1 MRAKKND
8 HPIRP
13 FHPMESLHSP
23 LVLFQFSW
31 IVSGCHSQFDASR
44 GDRRGGWKVESK
56 LKMEVKI
63 EGEKEYGI
71 IKIRR
76 DKLLDRGTDLYGKY
90 FARWIGL
97 DIDTVPNG
105 RAATIP
111 INFN

>member
-1 MRAKKND
+1 
-8 HPIRP
+8 
-13 FHPMESLHSP
+13 
-23 LVLFQFSW
+23 
-31 IVSGCHSQFDASR
+31 
-44 GDRRGGWKVESK
+44 
-56 LKMEVKI
+56 MEVKI